1 MLCRPETE
9 RRLPVPEGLVA
20 FLEQQTCGRKLQKTR
35 IGHYDS
41 VTVGGR
47 WRVRAGHCQLRF
59 SGAGLWKEMALGVC
73 WAPTSSDADPEHQE
87 PRAGARR
94 GQGSCTE
101 QKGSER
107 IWGGGSRGRGQV
119 AEGRPWLNTGRVDV
133 LYENVFIQLMKRIF
147 SQLFFLKYIE
157 YIFFGGQLPSAP

>member
-1 MLCRPETE
+1 M
-9 RRLPVPEGLVA
+9 A

-87 PRAGARR
+87 PRAGAGVVRGHAQSRR
-94 GQGSCTE
+94 GQ
-101 QKGSER
+101 
-107 IWGGGSRGRGQV
+107 RGFGAGA
-119 AEGRPWLNTGRVDV
+119 AEGVGRWQKED
-133 LYENVFIQLMKRIF
+133 L
-147 SQLFFLKYIE
+147 
-157 YIFFGGQLPSAP
+157 G